1 MFEKKSY
8 RTQRSTSD
16 INGIDPWIHGGTQR
30 GVMARVRNILLQ
42 PTSPATVPEML
53 ASLRTVKLRLPQIR
67 RNSRSKSLF
76 EASVFKDLKLVALV
90 ELERLNGR
98 RP

>member
-1 MFEKKSY
+1 
-8 RTQRSTSD
+8 
-16 INGIDPWIHGGTQR
+16 
-30 GVMARVRNILLQ
+30 
-42 PTSPATVPEML
+42 ML
-53 ASLRTVKLRLPQIR
+53 ASLRAVKLRLPQIR
-67 RNSRSKSLF
+67 RKSLF